1 MDRRRWKTVGLAL
14 AAGVLVVTATPA
26 QALPAEPPPGPVQG
40 LTVAEASAR
49 SALERRAAQ
58 IEPGLRAGL
67 GDRFGGSWIDDG
79 GRLVVATT
87 DAADVAR
94 LTAAGVRATVVARS
108 QASLD
113 AIMDR
118 LDRTRPIDQ
127 AVRVWYVEPRTN
139 SVVVLAADTAKGE
152 AFVRAAGVD
161 RAAVRVE
168 PTTERPLPRSDD
180 VRGGDPIVFNGS
192 TRCAVGFTVM
202 RGTTEQGFITAG
214 HCATTGSRVNDPR
227 STPARPLGTVLG
239 STFPT
244 QDFAYVKLV
253 PGRPGSGLIGRAP
266 HREVLI
272 KGHGQVPAGSVI
284 CTYTLDRDWRCGR
297 VQQLNATVNLPNG
310 VLHGLTRTDI
320 CLMPGASGAPYVAV
334 DWDKKTGQALGTAS
348 LGSGTCQ
355 SGGSSFFQ
363 PIARPLATY
372 GVTLITTPAP

>member
-26 QALPAEPPPGPVQG
+26 QALPAEPPGPAQG
-40 LTVAEASAR
+40 LTAEASAR
-49 SALERRAAQ
+49 LALERRAAQ
-58 IEPGLRAGL
+58 VEPGLRAGL

-168 PTTERPLPRSDD
+168 ATSERPLPRSDD
-180 VRGGDPIVFNGS
+180 VRGGDPIAFNGS
-192 TRCAVGFTVM
+192 ARCVVGFTVK

-214 HCATTGSRVNDPR
+214 HCGAAGSRVTDAR
-227 STPARPLGTVLG
+227 STPPRPLGTVAG
-239 STFPT
+239 SVFPT
-244 QDFAYVKLV
+244 NDFAYVRLV
-253 PGRPGSGLIGRAP
+253 AGRPGSGLIGRAP
-266 HREVLI
+266 HQEVLI
-272 KGHGQVPAGSVI
+272 KGHGQVPVGSTI
-284 CTYTLDRDWRCGR
+284 CSYTLERNWRCGK

-310 VLHGLTRTDI
+310 VLNGLTRTNI
-320 CLMPGASGAPYVAV
+320 SLYPGDSGAPYVAV
-334 DWDKKTGQALGTAS
+334 DWDKKTGQALGIAS
-348 LGSGTCQ
+348 IGSDPSQGNPT
-355 SGGSSFFQ
+355 SFFQ

-372 GVTLITTPAP
+372 GVTLITTPA